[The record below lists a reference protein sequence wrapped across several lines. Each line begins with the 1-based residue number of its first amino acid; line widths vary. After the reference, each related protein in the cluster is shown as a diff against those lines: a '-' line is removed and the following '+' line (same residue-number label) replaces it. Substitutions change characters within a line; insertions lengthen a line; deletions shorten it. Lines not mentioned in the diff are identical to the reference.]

1 MDYDVIDVRV
11 GLSNNDLYDEIT
23 KNFEIDKRNMV
34 ENFRYK
40 GYNGDANNPK
50 YGQAVIKR
58 K

>member
-1 MDYDVIDVRV
+1 MKIKAILRK
-11 GLSNNDLYDEIT
+11 ND

>member
-1 MDYDVIDVRV
+1 
-11 GLSNNDLYDEIT
+11 
-23 KNFEIDKRNMV
+23 MV

-58 K
+58 KWVLWVKEETLKIFGKISDCI